1 MYQDHALAAPAHVD
15 LNGVMHG
22 SRPPDA
28 SASGASAWD
37 VAADAHARWRT
48 GDGAALDELVHALTP
63 ILWQAARSY
72 GLSEDAARDVVQN
85 AWLSMVRTSQQV
97 RDSQAIGGWLL
108 TTTRRLAWRS
118 TQTREIPV
126 DEWTHPMPDRSP
138 TPEDATIAGIEA
150 RTLWRAVAELDE
162 RCRRLLRIIAFD
174 DRPDYAAL
182 SAETGMPIGSIG
194 PTRRRCLDKLRR
206 SLEGTP
212 T

>member
-1 MYQDHALAAPAHVD
+1 MPPTARICSPATP
-15 LNGVMHG
+15 
-22 SRPPDA
+22 RP
-28 SASGASAWD
+28 G
-37 VAADAHARWRT
+37 WRT
-48 GDGAALDELVHALTP
+48 GDAAALDELVRALTP

-85 AWLSMVRTSQQV
+85 AWLSLVRTAAQV

-126 DEWTHPMPDRSP
+126 DEWAPQMPDLGP
-138 TPEDATIAGIEA
+138 TPEDATIAGMEA
-150 RTLWRAVAELDE
+150 RALWHAVSELDA
-162 RCRRLLRIIAFD
+162 RCQRLLRVIAFD

-182 SAETGMPIGSIG
+182 AAETGMAVGSIG

-206 SLEGTP
+206 SIEGSRP
-212 T
+212 